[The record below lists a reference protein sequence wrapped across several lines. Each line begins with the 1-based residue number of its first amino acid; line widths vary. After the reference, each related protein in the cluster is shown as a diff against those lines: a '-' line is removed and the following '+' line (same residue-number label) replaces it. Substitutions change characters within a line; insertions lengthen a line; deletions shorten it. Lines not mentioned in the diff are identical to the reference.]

1 MLGDGEA
8 GVGPRELA
16 AELRDHG
23 MHREGLSVRP
33 LCELRSATSHREN
46 PECIFRSLVH
56 QKKEK
61 PQKGAEA
68 GGMVCKLR
76 F

>member
-1 MLGDGEA
+1 MVPG
-8 GVGPRELA
+8 ELA
-16 AELRDHG
+16 AELCGHG

-33 LCELRSATSHREN
+33 LWELLLSTSHREN
-46 PECIFRSLVH
+46 QECIFRSLVH

-61 PQKGAEA
+61 PQKGAGA